1 MLGKLNSRPFLSR
14 DRRFLRS
21 AAVFAFMVLLFFGTP
36 GSIPVFAQ
44 LTLASGEVDIT
55 VEPREVSPGT
65 EAVLRAEYEIPEGMY
80 MALQEDFFYVE
91 AAPPEGI
98 RQGPLTYPEGTEKR
112 GLITYSDRVTLE
124 RSLRISPDVSPGDY
138 TLEITAGYQYC
149 DEDGTC
155 FLPQTKRVTVEV
167 IVLEEESTA
176 GGAAEGG
183 ADTAGESTSAAGT
196 ADGPAGRGDRGILLY
211 LLLALVGGIILNVM
225 PCVLPLLS
233 VRALNL
239 VDQAGREPK
248 KIFVNSLFY
257 TGGILAALLA
267 FALIITLLKVSGE
280 LVGWG
285 FQFQNPVFV
294 LVLTSII
301 FVFALS
307 LFDVFV
313 LQAPGL
319 NAASKATGRGGYA
332 GSFFTGIFAVLI
344 ATPCSAPFLGTA
356 LGFAFAQTPAVI
368 FLMFFLIGLG
378 FALPFLLLGVYPALI
393 QKLPKPGKW
402 MTVFKEIMGFLL
414 IGTVVYLLNTLFHQ
428 LTDNA
433 FYRVLIFLGVLAFT
447 AWLYGR
453 FGNPGRPRASRI
465 IAVLASAFIL
475 TLSSIFIV
483 RIDTGTPGNGADREE
498 VYISEKW
505 EVFSPEKLRSY
516 RREGHPV
523 FIDFHAAWCTNCKIN
538 RAAVLSTDEIG
549 GAFER
554 YGVKLLHGDFTHNDP
569 VIASWIEKLGRGGVP
584 VYALYVPGREEPVL
598 FPELLT
604 KKIVLDALANNL
616 GND

>member
-1 MLGKLNSRPFLSR
+1 MLPVL
-14 DRRFLRS
+14 
-21 AAVFAFMVLLFFGTP
+21 AVLALLAGP
-36 GSIPVFAQ
+36 AGSVPVFGQ
-44 LTLASGEVDIT
+44 LTLASGEVHVSI
-55 VEPREVSPGT
+55 EPREAAPGSAT
-65 EAVLRAEYEIPEGMY
+65 ILRAEYEIPEGMY

-91 AAPPEGI
+91 AATPEGVSM
-98 RQGPLTYPEGTEKR
+98 GPLTYPEGTEKR
-112 GLITYSDRVTLE
+112 GLITYSGSVTLE
-124 RSLRISPDVSPGDY
+124 RTLRISPDMRAGEY
-138 TLEITAGYQYC
+138 TIEVTAGYQYC
-149 DEDGTC
+149 DETGTC
-155 FLPQTKRVTVEV
+155 FLPQTERVEV
-167 IVLEEESTA
+167 GLTVIEGGSAEGERGGEAA
-176 GGAAEGG
+176 GGSGFR
-183 ADTAGESTSAAGT
+183 S
-196 ADGPAGRGDRGILLY
+196 ILIY

-257 TGGILAALLA
+257 TGGIIAALLA
-267 FALIITLLKVSGE
+267 FALIITVLKISGE

-319 NAASKATGRGGYA
+319 NAASKATGKGGYA

-356 LGFAFAQTPAVI
+356 LGFAFAQTPAII

-378 FALPFLLLGVYPALI
+378 FALPFLLLGIYPGLI
-393 QKLPKPGKW
+393 QRLPKPGKW

-414 IGTVVYLLNTLFHQ
+414 IGTVIYLLNTLFHQ
-428 LTDNA
+428 LSDGA
-433 FYRVLIFLGVLAFT
+433 FYRVLVFLGLLAFT
-447 AWLYGR
+447 AWIYGR
-453 FGNPGRPRASRI
+453 FGNPGRPRKTRI
-465 IAVLASAFIL
+465 AAGLAAAAIITLASVFV
-475 TLSSIFIV
+475 V
-483 RIDTGTPGNGADREE
+483 RIDTGPAGSESAEGE
-498 VYISEKW
+498 VYISERW
-505 EVFSPEKLRSY
+505 EVFSPGKLEAY

-538 RAAVLSTDEIG
+538 RAAVLSTEEIG

-554 YGVKLLHGDFTHNDP
+554 YGVKLLHGDFTNNDP

-584 VYALYVPGREEPVL
+584 VYALYVPGRENPVI

-604 KKIVLDALANNL
+604 KGMVLDALANNL